1 MNRFQVLLSIITLHL
16 FNKDFV
22 QKVISQMNV
31 SDSMTALQKARQQD
45 AIVVTA
51 SHAHCDGRKISASF
65 KQAVASSGKKRAAV
79 IKTSETELRRSW
91 WTLLYW

>member
-1 MNRFQVLLSIITLHL
+1 
-16 FNKDFV
+16 
-22 QKVISQMNV
+22 MNV
-31 SDSMTALQKARQQD
+31 SDSMTALQKTRQPD

-51 SHAHCDGRKISASF
+51 SHAHCDGIKICASF